1 MLQHCNYDRGMTETR
16 WWRYLQGL
24 MGTQT
29 QQEAAEKIGISKS
42 NITRWK
48 AGARADPD
56 FVVKVA
62 RAYKANVLEAL
73 VASGFITEQ
82 EAALT
87 ELMPRMDLKV
97 VSADELADEVR
108 RRARLVEASGQD
120 ELAAR
125 RAAVSQSNNQGHP
138 RPTREHDGT
147 VRRWDDSTPHAADS
161 SIDEQEAREK
171 EGSDPID

>member
-138 RPTREHDGT
+138 RPHHEHDGT
-147 VRRWDDSTPHAADS
+147 VRDYQPHLAAADNS
-161 SIDEQEAREK
+161 PDEDQLREEA
-171 EGSDPID
+171 GADPLD